1 MRKVLPVLILISLE
15 GQKEEADVLLRLF
28 AFADSSHLA
37 RLRLPRFQ
45 RLILLFEISWA
56 SQRLSAQLNPGCY
69 LLRLRRRPFGQK
81 MARLSAAP
89 HRNEIQRQTP
99 ALMGVTGRPACI
111 FQ

>member
-45 RLILLFEISWA
+45 RLISSHLNSWA
-56 SQRLSAQLNPGCY
+56 SQRLSAQLSPRFY
-69 LLRLRRRPFGQK
+69 LLRLRRMHFGPGYDRCCPSGTRWQTF
-81 MARLSAAP
+81 
-89 HRNEIQRQTP
+89 RNSI
-99 ALMGVTGRPACI
+99 
-111 FQ
+111 